1 MISFN
6 TSTLH
11 TFKIVVSTDSSVK
24 MTEEQKKNYFNTGEL
39 NDIEVNSDATWFT
52 LRTLSI
58 TDREQAEI
66 KAGAFTRSELG
77 KLLWVEA
84 PNDTREKALW
94 HNRLSDEEKEAL
106 AKYEKYLD
114 RSYIEY
120 AKASLVA
127 INDKEVD
134 SNILDDLSP
143 SDKSNVIYEIV
154 IHLTR
159 ESTLSEAG
167 KSL

>member
-6 TSTLH
+6 TSTRH
-11 TFKIVVSTDSSVK
+11 TFKIVVSTDSSVQ
-24 MTEEQKKNYFNTGEL
+24 MTEEQKKNYFNTGNL
-39 NDIEVNSDATWFT
+39 DDIQVDDNASWFT

-58 TDREQAEI
+58 ADREQAEI

-84 PNDTREKALW
+84 PNDTRDKAVW

-114 RSYIEY
+114 RSYLEY

-127 INDKEVD
+127 INDEEVNSD
-134 SNILDDLSP
+134 ILDNLSP
-143 SDKSNVIYEIV
+143 ADKSNVIYEMV

-167 KSL
+167 K

>member
-6 TSTLH
+6 TSTRH
-11 TFKIVVSTDSSVK
+11 TFKIVVSTDSSVQ
-24 MTEEQKKNYFNTGEL
+24 MTEEQKKNYFNTGNL
-39 NDIEVNSDATWFT
+39 DDIQVDQNASWFT

-58 TDREQAEI
+58 ADREQAEI

-84 PNDTREKALW
+84 PNDTRDKAVW

-114 RSYIEY
+114 RSYLEY

-127 INDKEVD
+127 INDEEVNSD
-134 SNILDDLSP
+134 ILDNLSP
-143 SDKSNVIYEIV
+143 ADKSNVIYEMV

-167 KSL
+167 Q

>member
-6 TSTLH
+6 TSTRH
-11 TFKIVVSTDSSVK
+11 TFKIVVSTDSSVT
-24 MTEEQKKNYFNTGEL
+24 MTEEQKRNYFNSGNL
-39 NDIEVNSDATWFT
+39 DDIQVDDKASWFT

-58 TDREQAEI
+58 ADREQAEI

-84 PNDTREKALW
+84 PNDTRDKAVW

-114 RSYIEY
+114 RSYLEY

-127 INDKEVD
+127 INDEEVNSD
-134 SNILDDLSP
+134 ILDNLSP
-143 SDKSNVIYEIV
+143 ADKSNVIYEMV

-159 ESTLSEAG
+159 ESTLSESG
-167 KSL
+167 K

>member
-6 TSTLH
+6 TSTRH
-11 TFKIVVSTDSSVK
+11 TFKIVVSTDSSVQ
-24 MTEEQKKNYFNTGEL
+24 MTEEQKKNYFNTGNL
-39 NDIEVNSDATWFT
+39 DDIQVDQNASWFT

-58 TDREQAEI
+58 ADREQAEI

-84 PNDTREKALW
+84 PNDTRDKAVW

-114 RSYIEY
+114 RSYLEY

-127 INDKEVD
+127 INDEEVNSD
-134 SNILDDLSP
+134 ILDNLSP
-143 SDKSNVIYEIV
+143 ADKSNVIYEMV

-167 KSL
+167 K